1 VSGGGLRSRVRRRTL
16 ALLGAGVP
24 ASAALACAPAPPP
37 DRRVRLPLA
46 SLPQGGRAEVEYA
59 GEPTEV
65 ARTEAG
71 VAARSLL
78 CSHFGCRVEWRP
90 AERRYHCPCHE
101 GLFDAE
107 GSPVAGPPNRPLR
120 RVRAE
125 VSGAFIQL
133 GEP

>member
-1 VSGGGLRSRVRRRTL
+1 VSRSGPISRGRRRTL
-16 ALLGAGVP
+16 ALLGAG
-24 ASAALACAPAPPP
+24 AATAACAPAPPP

-46 SLPQGGRAEVEYA
+46 SLPEGGRAEVEYA

-65 ARTEAG
+65 VRTGAGVVART
-71 VAARSLL
+71 LL
-78 CSHFGCRVEWRP
+78 CSHFGCRVEWRG
-90 AERRYHCPCHE
+90 AERRYRCPCHE

-107 GSPVAGPPNRPLR
+107 GKPVAGPPNRPLR

-125 VSGAFIQL
+125 VVGADVVI

>member
-1 VSGGGLRSRVRRRTL
+1 VSGGGPRSRVRRRTL

-24 ASAALACAPAPPP
+24 VSAALACAPAAPP
-37 DRRVRLPLA
+37 DRRVRLPL
-46 SLPQGGRAEVEYA
+46 SSVPPGGRAEVEYA

-65 ARTEAG
+65 VRTEAG
-71 VAARSLL
+71 VVARTLL
-78 CSHFGCRVEWRP
+78 CSHFGCRVQWRP

-101 GLFDAE
+101 GLFDSE
-107 GSPVAGPPNRPLR
+107 GKPLAGPPNRPLR

-125 VSGAFIQL
+125 VAGAEIVI

>member
-1 VSGGGLRSRVRRRTL
+1 VSVGGPTSRARRRTL
-16 ALLGAGVP
+16 VLLAAGGP
-24 ASAALACAPAPPP
+24 ASAVLACAPPPPP

-46 SLPQGGRAEVEYA
+46 SLPEGGRTEVEYA

-65 ARTEAG
+65 VRTGAG
-71 VAARSLL
+71 VVARSLL

-90 AERRYHCPCHE
+90 AERRYYCPCHG

-107 GSPVAGPPNRPLR
+107 GRPLAGPPNRPLR
-120 RVRAE
+120 PVRAD
-125 VSGAFIQL
+125 VVGADVLI

>member
-1 VSGGGLRSRVRRRTL
+1 VSGAGPLSRVRRRTL
-16 ALLGAGVP
+16 ALLAGL
-24 ASAALACAPAPPP
+24 AACAPAPPP
-37 DRRVRLPLA
+37 DRRVRIHLA
-46 SLPQGGRAEVEYA
+46 SLDAGGRVEIEYA

-65 ARTEAG
+65 VLGPAGVVART
-71 VAARSLL
+71 LL

-101 GLFDAE
+101 GLFDADGE
-107 GSPVAGPPNRPLR
+107 PAGGPPNRPLR

-125 VSGAFIQL
+125 VAGAEVVI